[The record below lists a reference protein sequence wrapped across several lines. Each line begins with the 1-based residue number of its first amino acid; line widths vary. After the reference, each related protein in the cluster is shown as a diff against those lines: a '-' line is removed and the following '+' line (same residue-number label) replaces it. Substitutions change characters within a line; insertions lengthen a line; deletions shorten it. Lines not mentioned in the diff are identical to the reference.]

1 LDIQDNN
8 IKEVVSE
15 VHETMALYAKK
26 NKVELLL
33 ELAEDL
39 SAAKFDRAKIN
50 QVLTN
55 LVSNAVKFT
64 PENGRVSIN
73 VQRQNE
79 ELVIRISDTGIGIP
93 KEALPKIF
101 ECFYRVEQRGKKIQG
116 TGLGLAIVHKI
127 VMMHNGR
134 IEVASELGQGT
145 TFTVFLP
152 LNLKPI
158 QKLLPAKADEILNNA
173 IDH

>member
-1 LDIQDNN
+1 
-8 IKEVVSE
+8 
-15 VHETMALYAKK
+15 MALYAKK
-26 NKVELLL
+26 NEVELLL

-39 SAAKFDRAKIN
+39 SVAKFDHAKIN

-79 ELVIRISDTGIGIP
+79 ELVISVSDTGIGIP

-101 ECFYRVEQRGKKIQG
+101 ECFYRVEQHGKKIKG

-134 IEVASELGQGT
+134 IEVASKVGQGT

-152 LNLKPI
+152 LDPKPV
-158 QKLLPAKADEILNNA
+158 QKLLPEKADEIVHST
-173 IDH
+173 IDN